1 MNRLAALAALLLV
14 AASPFQDPPGMRRVE
29 DLPPRPGPK
38 LPEDS
43 KPGCCDEGGAKPW
56 PLYNQGVQWT
66 VPLDLAARKARES
79 GKLLMVFHLVGD
91 MSREGC

>member
-1 MNRLAALAALLLV
+1 MSRLAALAALLLV
-14 AASPFQDPPGMRRVE
+14 AASPFQDPPGLKEPGDPVPRKGPAI
-29 DLPPRPGPK
+29 PPP
-38 LPEDS
+38 S
-43 KPGCCDEGGAKPW
+43 KSPCCEEGRAKPW
-56 PLYNQGVQWT
+56 PLYNKGVQWT

>member
-1 MNRLAALAALLLV
+1 MARFIALAALLFV
-14 AASPFQDPPGMRRVE
+14 QDPSGLGTPD

-38 LPEDS
+38 LPADS
-43 KPGCCDEGGAKPW
+43 RSSCCEEGRARPW
-56 PLYNQGVQWT
+56 ALYNKGVQWT
-66 VPLDLAARKARES
+66 VPLDLAARKARET